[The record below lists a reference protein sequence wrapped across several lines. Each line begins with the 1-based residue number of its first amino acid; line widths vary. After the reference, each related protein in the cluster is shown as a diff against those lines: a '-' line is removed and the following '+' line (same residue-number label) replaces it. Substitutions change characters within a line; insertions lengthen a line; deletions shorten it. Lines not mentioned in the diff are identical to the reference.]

1 MFTQWSCSTFSEI
14 VVNVQSWALSGFKIK
29 GAVSDVTVVEKFG
42 GNGSMTAIAFL
53 KFYDRWFLDK
63 FEVVLWKM

>member
-1 MFTQWSCSTFSEI
+1 
-14 VVNVQSWALSGFKIK
+14 LSGFKIK

-42 GNGSMTAIAFL
+42 GNGSMTAISFL
-53 KFYDRWFLDK
+53 EFYDRWFLDK